1 MDATADMDRS
11 ASKIASQTKNLV
23 EHSSED
29 SYKSVTKFD
38 EMMKRLKA
46 TAAAHK
52 QNIPNSNATSTE
64 EAPTAQELGPVE
76 TKSAV

>member
-11 ASKIASQTKNLV
+11 TSKISSQIKNLV

-52 QNIPNSNATSTE
+52 QNIPNSNAVE
-64 EAPTAQELGPVE
+64 EAPAAPEVLE
-76 TKSAV
+76 KKSAL